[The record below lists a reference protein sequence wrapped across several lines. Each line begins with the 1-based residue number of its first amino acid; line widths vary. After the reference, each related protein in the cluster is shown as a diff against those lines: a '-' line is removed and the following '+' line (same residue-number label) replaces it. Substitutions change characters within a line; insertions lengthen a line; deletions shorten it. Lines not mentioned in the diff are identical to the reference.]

1 MVKTVLLT
9 LLLITP
15 SAIAQQTRGQRAG
28 RQPAGESSSDSTT
41 VRVYALKYMRA
52 GDIAET
58 LRNATYLTVIAEER
72 TNSLIVQANDDRH
85 AMMQNLIGE
94 LDKPTNA
101 SDLVTIV
108 PIRNRNPKDVASRIQ
123 ELYRNPNDLMV
134 SADIPGH
141 RMLLRGNQAAIESAE
156 RMVGELDK
164 PLPSA
169 TVHFAFFQLNETG
182 AKPELI
188 GPIPPDL
195 QDVAEELLRFG
206 SPRLIGRTMTA
217 SVENEEFQVAGQ
229 VAEQSMVEVNCRLTS
244 AAENGAVV
252 MQIRAELALEK
263 PEEENEEVA
272 DAAEAPRAQRMA
284 RAQMRRGRSRDFS
297 IATTVL
303 APRGE
308 YVILGGA
315 PHGFEPGQSVVLV
328 VHVPK

>member
-1 MVKTVLLT
+1 ME
-9 LLLITP
+9 I
-15 SAIAQQTRGQRAG
+15 
-28 RQPAGESSSDSTT
+28 
-41 VRVYALKYMRA
+41 
-52 GDIAET
+52 
-58 LRNATYLTVIAEER
+58 
-72 TNSLIVQANDDRH
+72 
-85 AMMQNLIGE
+85 
-94 LDKPTNA
+94 
-101 SDLVTIV
+101 
-108 PIRNRNPKDVASRIQ
+108 
-123 ELYRNPNDLMV
+123 
-134 SADIPGH
+134 
-141 RMLLRGNQAAIESAE
+141 
-156 RMVGELDK
+156 
-164 PLPSA
+164 
-169 TVHFAFFQLNETG
+169 
-182 AKPELI
+182 
-188 GPIPPDL
+188 
-195 QDVAEELLRFG
+195 
-206 SPRLIGRTMTA
+206 
-217 SVENEEFQVAGQ
+217 AGQ